1 MEVAPAASVA
11 SSPPSSRMATIRL
24 DIFIA
29 FTTISFNIL
38 TLVVLTKDFRGFTAL
53 RICPECFDENF
64 PYSFS
69 SFHNIFDK
77 RQFHVFSLKSTFV
90 KF

>member
-1 MEVAPAASVA
+1 
-11 SSPPSSRMATIRL
+11 MATIRL

-29 FTTISFNIL
+29 FTTISLNVL